1 MPACLPRLLDS
12 VGLID
17 TVSFCLR
24 ASSSGLR
31 LAMMALFLTLMTMTG
46 SRTVRTANVAPKI
59 VSHHGAPSSCT
70 FVSAASIH
78 SIGTQMND
86 VDLGTAT
93 SDKKLSLAVLL
104 LSMMVSVIEEL
115 ASCCCCCCCCTWS
128 VSSDE
133 ELVDIIRAAT
143 SGVLL
148 VTIGD
153 TELMDHMDRCVLID
167 GER

>member
-1 MPACLPRLLDS
+1 
-12 VGLID
+12 
-17 TVSFCLR
+17 
-24 ASSSGLR
+24 
-31 LAMMALFLTLMTMTG
+31 
-46 SRTVRTANVAPKI
+46 
-59 VSHHGAPSSCT
+59 
-70 FVSAASIH
+70 
-78 SIGTQMND
+78 
-86 VDLGTAT
+86 
-93 SDKKLSLAVLL
+93 
-104 LSMMVSVIEEL
+104 VIEEL